1 MSRKTICLLGGTGFV
16 GHHLSAALT
25 QAGYSV
31 LVPSRYRERHRSL
44 LVLPGVTVVDANI
57 HDEPTLTRLLKN
69 CHAVIN
75 LVAILNENRHG
86 DFEKVHVELPR
97 KILRAC
103 QANNISRLIHMS
115 ALNADATQGSSE
127 YLRSKGKGEDLVH
140 AAADMQVTSF
150 RPSIIFGPDDH
161 FFNRF
166 ATLLRTLPLMP
177 IACPDSQ
184 MAPIYVGDVV
194 SAMVKSLEDKT
205 TFGQRYELCGPEV
218 FTLRDLVMYTARL
231 IKSKRRLVPLGD
243 GLSALQGR
251 VLGMLP
257 GKLFT
262 YDNYLS
268 LQTPAVCRQPFPSQ
282 FGIQPV
288 TVDSIV
294 PLYIGG
300 KDLRGRYDGMRRVA
314 ARNDE

>member
-1 MSRKTICLLGGTGFV
+1 MRSKTICLLGGTGFV

-31 LVPSRYRERHRSL
+31 LVPTRHRERHRSL

-57 HDEPTLTRLLKN
+57 HDEPTLTRLLKD
-69 CHAVIN
+69 CGAVIN
-75 LVAILNENRHG
+75 LVAILNEHRRG
-86 DFEKVHVELPR
+86 DFEQVHVELPK

-103 QANNISRLIHMS
+103 HANGISRLIHMS
-115 ALNADATQGSSE
+115 ALNANTTQGSSA

-140 AAADMQVTSF
+140 AATDMQVTSF
-150 RPSIIFGPDDH
+150 RPSIIFGQDDH

-166 ATLLRTLPLMP
+166 ATLLRTLPVMP
-177 IACPDSQ
+177 IACPDSR
-184 MAPIYVGDVV
+184 MAPVFVGDVV
-194 SAMVKSLEDKT
+194 TAIVKSLNDKT

-218 FTLRDLVMYTARL
+218 FTLQDLVTYTARL
-231 IKSKRRLVPLGD
+231 IKSKRRLLPLGD

-251 VLGMLP
+251 VLGRLP

-268 LQTPAVCRQPFPSQ
+268 LQTPAVCGQPFPPQ
-282 FGIQPV
+282 FGIQPA

-294 PLYIGG
+294 PLYIAGR
-300 KDLRGRYDGMRRVA
+300 DLRGRYDYMRRQA
-314 ARNDE
+314 ARDAE